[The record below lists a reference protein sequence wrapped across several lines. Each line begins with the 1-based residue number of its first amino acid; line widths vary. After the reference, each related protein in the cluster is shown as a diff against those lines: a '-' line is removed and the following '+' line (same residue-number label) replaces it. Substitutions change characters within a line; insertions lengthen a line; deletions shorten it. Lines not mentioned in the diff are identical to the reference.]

1 MDLQPVSGAPH
12 DNMRDNS
19 WTDPEASPRA
29 NPCTTGLRQVGDIVI
44 LLLGG
49 EIDAFA
55 DETLDAAY
63 AQAAALQPRCLL
75 LDFTRVDY
83 INSTGI
89 ALIVAILAQTRR
101 DRILLLACCL
111 SEHYQEMF
119 RITRLSDFIE
129 VYADEDSALRS
140 VSVR

>member
-1 MDLQPVSGAPH
+1 MDMQPVGESAWHDPQDNPH
-12 DNMRDNS
+12 
-19 WTDPEASPRA
+19 A
-29 NPCTTGLRQVGDIVI
+29 NPCTTGLRQVEDVAI

-49 EIDAFA
+49 EIDASA
-55 DETLDAAY
+55 DETLGAAY

-129 VYADEDSALRS
+129 VFADEDSALHR
-140 VSVR
+140 VSAGSDRPIA